1 MGNPDTLIHTLGA
14 RSVAYEFRDQDD
26 AGEDPA
32 RIEALRRAVGDLARR
47 VGKLEQALD
56 ILKADAAPGKSPQR
70 QVSPVIPKAHRPA
83 SGRAPTGE
91 TLHRRARIRIRP

>member
-1 MGNPDTLIHTLGA
+1 MIDDRAIHTLGV

-56 ILKADAAPGKSPQR
+56 ILKAGAAPGKTPKRVYLAGSP
-70 QVSPVIPKAHRPA
+70 KRPA
-83 SGRAPTGE
+83 SGRAPVNE
-91 TLHRRARIRIRP
+91 VLHRRARVRT